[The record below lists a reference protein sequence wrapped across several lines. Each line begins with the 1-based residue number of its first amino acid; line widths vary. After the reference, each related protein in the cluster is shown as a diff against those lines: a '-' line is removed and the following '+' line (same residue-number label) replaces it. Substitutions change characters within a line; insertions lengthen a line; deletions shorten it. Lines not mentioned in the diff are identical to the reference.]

1 VTKDGR
7 PTLETVAVAAG
18 VSSATVSK
26 VLNDRGD
33 VSAATRT
40 RVQQLLDQYGY
51 VPPGRPVGSRS
62 TEGRRSVELVFTA
75 LDSPYSVEILRGA
88 TSSPMDV
95 VVSSRPAR
103 SRTWLSGLIAAGRSG
118 AIIVTSELSPAD
130 QRALARGHIP
140 YVLIDPAA
148 ELPDPRVATV
158 GATNWAGGLAAT
170 RHLLELGHRRIGVIG
185 GPVAMLCSRAR
196 ISGYGE
202 ALASAGVEVDPA
214 LIRNGRFHHL
224 GGYRGAR
231 ELFALAD
238 PPTAIFA
245 CSDEQAFGVAEAARV
260 AGRRIPEDVSVV
272 GFDDLPIS
280 RWFSPPLTT
289 VRQPLAE
296 MGRIAA
302 EMLLTMIDGREPRG
316 LQVELATE
324 LIVRASTAPPATV
337 PASRAEV
344 SRAEGKSETRA

>member
-18 VSSATVSK
+18 VSMATVSK

-33 VSAATRT
+33 VASATRT
-40 RVQQLLDQYGY
+40 RVQGLLDEFGY
-51 VPPGRPVGSRS
+51 VPPGRAVGDRS
-62 TEGRRSVELVFTA
+62 AARRRTVELVFTA
-75 LDSPYSVEILRGA
+75 LDSSYSVEILRGV

-95 VVSSRPAR
+95 VVSSMSKLSR
-103 SRTWLSGLIAAGRSG
+103 SWSSGLVSAGRSG
-118 AIIVTSELSPAD
+118 AIIVTSQLTPSD
-130 QRALARGHIP
+130 QRNLARGHVP

-148 ELPDPRVATV
+148 ELPDPKVMTV

-170 RHLLELGHRRIGVIG
+170 RHLLDLGHRRIAVIG

-196 ISGYGE
+196 ISGYSE
-202 ALASAGVEVDPA
+202 AMASAGIEAEPS
-214 LIRNGRFHHL
+214 LIRNGSFHHV
-224 GGYRGAR
+224 GGYQAAR
-231 ELFALAD
+231 ALFELPE

-260 AGRRIPEDVSVV
+260 TGRRVPEDVSVV
-272 GFDDLPIS
+272 GFDDIPIS

-289 VRQPLAE
+289 VRQPLAD

-302 EMLLTMIDGREPRG
+302 EMLATMIDGTEPQGR
-316 LQVELATE
+316 QVELATE
-324 LIVRASTAPPATV
+324 LIIRSSTAPPRGVTA
-337 PASRAEV
+337 RRGE
-344 SRAEGKSETRA
+344 ETRV